1 MKQVQ
6 ISDIACNPENAL
18 QYLSVNIGERT
29 LMFGM
34 WGKARELAQ
43 MAPPERNRW
52 VDFLRAVSILAVVF
66 GHWLMA
72 GLYVDEAGE
81 LQRGD
86 LLSVEKWA
94 HWLTWG
100 FQVMPVF
107 FLVGGYSNGV
117 SWSATLKKMQDGQ
130 TGVYRG
136 WLASRVQRLIAPTFP
151 LLLLWAALA
160 ITLTQLGIDRE
171 QIRNATEAA
180 LIPVWFLAVYLLVTA
195 LTPLAWKAWQRFG
208 WLSFAIYIPIAMATD
223 WLTFSAGVEYINFT
237 NFLWVF
243 LAIHQL
249 GFAWRDGRFES
260 RFFAIGW
267 FVIGFAILVSITVYG
282 FYPVSMVS
290 APGGF
295 SNSLP
300 PTLALL
306 ALGLAQVGLVLAL
319 EPLGRKMLNNIGI
332 WTATVLMNGMIMT
345 VYLWHLTAFVL
356 VMTVAW
362 LGLGGLGLDSVP
374 GSSAWWLSRPMWI
387 AIYIAVLLPMIAMF
401 ASHER
406 RFDPIRGGR
415 TVPKLRVVFGVLMI
429 CIGLAATAAVTIA
442 SPNSISGIRW
452 WVIALPLV
460 GAALLGF
467 GPIYRPSAE
476 TKAASANQQKQP

>member
-1 MKQVQ
+1 M
-6 ISDIACNPENAL
+6 A
-18 QYLSVNIGERT
+18 
-29 LMFGM
+29 GM

-52 VDFLRAVSILAVVF
+52 VDFLRALSIMAVVF

-72 GLYVDEAGE
+72 GLYVDGAGQ

-86 LLSVEKWA
+86 LLSTQQWT

-117 SWSATLKKMQDGQ
+117 SWDATLRKAELGQ
-130 TGVYRG
+130 VGVYRD

-151 LLLLWAALA
+151 VLLVWAVIAVVM
-160 ITLTQLGIDRE
+160 TQVGLDRA
-171 QIRNATEAA
+171 QISDATEAA
-180 LIPVWFLAVYLLVTA
+180 LIPVWFLAVYLIVTA
-195 LTPLAWKAWQRFG
+195 CTPLTHKAWQRFG
-208 WLSFAIYIPIAMATD
+208 WLSFAIYIPLAMMTD
-223 WLTFSAGVEYINFT
+223 WLTFEMGVEYINFT

-249 GFAWRDGRFES
+249 GFAWREGKFENQI
-260 RFFAIGW
+260 FALGW
-267 FVIGFAILVSITVYG
+267 FVVGLCVLIAITVYG

-300 PTLALL
+300 PTLALF
-306 ALGLAQVGLVLAL
+306 ALGLAQTGLVLAL

-356 VMTVAW
+356 VMTVVW
-362 LGLGGLGLDSVP
+362 LAFGGMGLNSVP
-374 GSSAWWLSRPMWI
+374 GTSEWWISRPLWLGIYMVALLPLI
-387 AIYIAVLLPMIAMF
+387 AIF
-401 ASHER
+401 SKHER
-406 RFDPIRGGR
+406 SFGPIRGGR
-415 TVPKLRVVFGVLMI
+415 TVPKARVVAGVLLI
-429 CIGLAATAAVTIA
+429 CVGLAMTAAITIA
-442 SPNSISGIRW
+442 SPESLSGIRL
-452 WVIALPLV
+452 WVVAFPFI
-460 GAALLGF
+460 GAAFLGF
-467 GPIYRPSAE
+467 GPVYAMVKRS
-476 TKAASANQQKQP
+476 

>member
-1 MKQVQ
+1 M
-6 ISDIACNPENAL
+6 L
-18 QYLSVNIGERT
+18 T
-29 LMFGM
+29 M
-34 WGKARELAQ
+34 WNKARELAE

-52 VDFLRAVSILAVVF
+52 VDFLRAISILAVVF

-72 GLYVDEAGE
+72 GLYVDGSGE

-86 LLSVEKWA
+86 LLSVSSWA

-117 SWSATLKKMQDGQ
+117 SWGATLRKAEPGQ
-130 TGVYRG
+130 TGIYRD
-136 WLASRVQRLIAPTFP
+136 WLASRVQRLITPTFP
-151 LLLLWAALA
+151 VLLLWAGLA
-160 ITLTQLGIDRE
+160 VVLTQLGIDRE
-171 QIRNATEAA
+171 QIAMATQAA

-195 LTPLAWKAWQRFG
+195 FTPLTYKAWERFG
-208 WLSFAIYIPIAMATD
+208 WLSFAIYIPLAMLTD
-223 WLTFSAGVEYINFT
+223 WLTFTVGVPYVNFT

-249 GFAWRDGRFES
+249 GFAWRVGKFDDRRFA
-260 RFFAIGW
+260 FGT
-267 FVIGFAILVSITVYG
+267 FVVGLGILVSITVYG

-300 PTLALL
+300 PTLALF
-306 ALGLAQVGLVLAL
+306 ALGVMQVGLVLTL
-319 EPLGRKMLNNIGI
+319 EPLGRKMLDSIGI

-356 VMTVAW
+356 VMTVVW
-362 LGLGGLGLDSVP
+362 LGLGGVGLDSVP
-374 GSSAWWLSRPMWI
+374 GTGEWWISRPFWL
-387 AIYIAVLLPMIAMF
+387 AIYILALLPMIVVF
-401 ASHER
+401 ARHER
-406 RFDPIRGGR
+406 SFGLIRGGR
-415 TVPKLRVVFGVLMI
+415 TIPKVRAVFGVLMI
-429 CIGLAATAAVTIA
+429 CIGLAATAGVTIA
-442 SPNSISGIRW
+442 SPDSISGVRW

-467 GPIYRPSAE
+467 GPVYRPSAE
-476 TKAASANQQKQP
+476 TRAAEANRSS